1 MNIFIICGYG
11 LVKDIN
17 ADVNYRTYLNLAFNH
32 MYSAAANQPSMII
45 PCGGPTIG
53 EDVFEG
59 TEAALIGDYVQS
71 MMERTI
77 TSKQTMSWK
86 VVLEDQ
92 SLSSLEN
99 LLFAKRLIDEQ
110 SAEGSVTIFCE
121 ATRADKI
128 RALSEKIFAQPVVVE
143 PIDFD
148 VSQNRYLEDS
158 AMKQKEAR
166 GLAEALWALES
177 PENLAYHH
185 AAFAAKIDFFRQRQS
200 EGASHADV
208 ITEWFAQ
215 APEILKRLIPNH
227 PLL

>member
-1 MNIFIICGYG
+1 M
-11 LVKDIN
+11 KDIN
-17 ADVNYRTYLNLAFNH
+17 TDVSYRTYLNSVFNH
-32 MYSAAANQPSMII
+32 TYSVAANQPAMII

-53 EDVFEG
+53 EDVYEG
-59 TEAALIGDYVQS
+59 TEAALMADYLRT
-71 MMERTI
+71 MMNRAFTQP
-77 TSKQTMSWK
+77 QTKDWN

-99 LLFAKRLIDEQ
+99 HLFAKRIIDEHKI
-110 SAEGSVTIFCE
+110 EGPVTIFCE
-121 ATRADKI
+121 ATRTGRL
-128 RALSEKIFAQPVVVE
+128 RATAEKIFIAPVVVE

-148 VSQNRYLEDS
+148 VSQNRYIDDS
-158 AMKQKEAR
+158 TMKHKEAR
-166 GLAEALWALES
+166 GLAEALRALES
-177 PENLAYHH
+177 AENLAHHH

-208 ITEWFAQ
+208 IAEWFAQ